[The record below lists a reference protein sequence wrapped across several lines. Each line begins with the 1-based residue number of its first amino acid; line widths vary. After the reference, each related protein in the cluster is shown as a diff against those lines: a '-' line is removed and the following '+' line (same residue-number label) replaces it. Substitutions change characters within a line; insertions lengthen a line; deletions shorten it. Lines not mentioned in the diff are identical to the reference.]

1 VSDFIRLPARRWG
14 LLRRA
19 SVWDAG
25 DYLLSVSGTSF
36 SERYRR
42 FYYRDIQAIVVQKGP
57 RLGSIGAMVFTLF
70 CTVAFVRWYWEIP
83 LLWLAWLIY
92 ANVWRSCRVFVYTAV
107 SSEELPAIY
116 RRRSAERVLPRILNK
131 ISEAQGEFSLAQAAD
146 LTRPVTAD
154 MAAIETA
161 AVPVSRQILYSV
173 ILFSLLFI
181 GSAAFAYWYRDAA
194 LTPSSLLFGKFALP
208 ILNALEVAAGVWGLF
223 KLAGNRL
230 MNSLRICIFA
240 GLGVLALRTYALLLV
255 VSLMSQRNG
264 VLNDAISNVH
274 LRYWI
279 GTVDCGLSIVVALAG
294 LISLILAWQDD
305 RQVPVSTL

>member
-1 VSDFIRLPARRWG
+1 M
-14 LLRRA
+14 
-19 SVWDAG
+19 
-25 DYLLSVSGTSF
+25 SVSGTSF

-116 RRRSAERVLPRILNK
+116 RRRSAERVLPKILNK
-131 ISEAQGEFSLAQAAD
+131 IAQAQGEFSTEQAAG
-146 LTRPVTAD
+146 LVRPAVTE
-154 MAAIETA
+154 AAAEA
-161 AVPVSRQILYSV
+161 VVPVSRQILYSV
-173 ILFSLLFI
+173 SLFSLLFI
-181 GSAAFAYWYRDAA
+181 VSAGFAYWYRDA
-194 LTPSSLLFGKFALP
+194 LLVPSSLLFAKILLP
-208 ILNALEVAAGVWGLF
+208 VINALEVAAGVWGIF
-223 KLAGNRL
+223 KLLGNRT
-230 MNSLRICIFA
+230 MNSLKICLFA
-240 GLGVLALRTYALLLV
+240 GMGVLAIRSYSLLLV

-264 VLNDAISNVH
+264 VLNDAIANVH

-279 GTVDCGLSIVVALAG
+279 GTADCGLSTVVAVAG
-294 LISLILAWQDD
+294 LLSLILAWQDD
-305 RQVPVSTL
+305 PQVPVSSL